1 MNDPHK
7 FGTEFGSDNESNME
21 GLQQSIAARPT
32 RCRKTQSNLV
42 RRLVQAR
49 DDPAKQRIRQWLS
62 RIQDDRLLSF
72 GLTPDDIALLRGP
85 AGSTP

>member
-1 MNDPHK
+1 
-7 FGTEFGSDNESNME
+7 ME
-21 GLQQSIAARPT
+21 GLQQNIAARPT
-32 RCRKTQSNLV
+32 RCRKAQSNLV
-42 RRLVQAR
+42 RRIVQAR

-85 AGSTP
+85 AGSTPWV